1 MNYLHCSIE
10 VIFFF
15 CFLCWLVFEVF
26 FVRHLMSPNRS
37 QCKMVEYFWLSAE
50 KRVFEKKKSYPDKGF
65 SKLQTRQLN
74 GQLFIVA
81 LAPFS
86 RSGDSKS
93 IPSILVGSRKEDST
107 PVFYVV
113 VAWSWV
119 FCQIWVQIPKITER
133 KFEQKLSS

>member
-1 MNYLHCSIE
+1 MNYLHWSIE

-15 CFLCWLVFEVF
+15 CFCVGWCLKSFLFDTWCPPTDPSV
-26 FVRHLMSPNRS
+26 
-37 QCKMVEYFWLSAE
+37 KWLSIFDCQRKNACS
-50 KRVFEKKKSYPDKGF
+50 KKKKSYPDKGF